1 MQVSPKA
8 RSYALTFGSRICV
21 IGLTALFGIL
31 SARLLGPTDKGI
43 YTVASLLPA
52 ALSTV
57 AMLAGPQLVVA
68 DVSNGLAST
77 RTRKL
82 LAWSI
87 WSACVGG
94 LICLALQL
102 ASKSPL
108 STAAFAASFLTLLAP
123 ALIVPEYLAAALQA
137 NGRFGHLS
145 LLRILQVATPGC
157 LMLVGVITNGI
168 LGALIGFGIGTL
180 LVGLGSYMAWRAEF
194 IPRLSAAGSKI
205 PWKFVLTTNLT
216 LVLLFLS
223 YRLDVLILEGVA
235 TSKSVGI
242 YTAAVALAELVL
254 VVSMSAAVVRAP
266 LYARQKHHSLKRDTW
281 LVFGLS
287 VLAGIAIAALSPFLI
302 PLLFGN
308 DYRESIQV
316 AWALLPGICCLA
328 AYRFI
333 SNAEIV
339 RGHKYG
345 LLASCLV
352 SIATD
357 VVLILHLSPTMGAV
371 GAGLAAS
378 GSYAAGLMCLL
389 VHRQLR
395 PVPRFLEGNYATRSE
410 ARAHAKSRVM

>member
-1 MQVSPKA
+1 MQVSPQA

-43 YTVASLLPA
+43 YTVASLFPA
-52 ALSTV
+52 AISTV
-57 AMLAGPQLVVA
+57 AMLAGPQLVVT
-68 DVSNGLAST
+68 DFSKGLSSA
-77 RTRKL
+77 RLKKL

-87 WSACVGG
+87 WIACAGG
-94 LICLALQL
+94 LICLTLQL
-102 ASKSPL
+102 ASTTPPSMTSL
-108 STAAFAASFLTLLAP
+108 AASSLALFAP

-137 NGRFGHLS
+137 SGRFGHLS
-145 LLRILQVATPGC
+145 LLRIFQVAGPGC
-157 LMLVGVITNGI
+157 LMLIGVVTNGI
-168 LGALIGFGIGTL
+168 LGGLVGFGSGTM
-180 LVGLGSYMAWRAEF
+180 LVGLGSYIAWRVEYT
-194 IPRLSAAGSKI
+194 PRLVADGSRI
-205 PWKFVLTTNLT
+205 PWRFVITTNLT

-223 YRLDVLILEGVA
+223 YRLDVLVLEAVA
-235 TSKSVGI
+235 SSESVGI

-266 LYARQKHHSLKRDTW
+266 LYARQKHHSLKRDSW
-281 LVFGLS
+281 LVLGLS
-287 VLAGIAIAALSPFLI
+287 ALTGVAIAALCPFLI
-302 PLLFGN
+302 PLLFGD

-316 AWALLPGICCLA
+316 VWALLPGICCLA
-328 AYRFI
+328 AYRYI

-357 VVLILHLSPTMGAV
+357 VVLIFSLSPTLGAV

-378 GSYAAGLMCLL
+378 SSYAAGLIYLL

-395 PVPRFLEGNYATRSE
+395 PAPRFLEGNYATRNE
-410 ARAHAKSRVM
+410 ARAKTKGRVM